1 MYSFLSNCR
10 LRVNNSNATAVQGT
24 IRIFLVPMLDE
35 MHLEYSFDDGRV
47 KVFELDRFVSNC
59 KHGFKFIFLL
69 TKTTCELMFQMF
81 WIYSVLPG
89 SNRVVRQSTDSSLTI
104 SYDRTFPMQLDGNV
118 LLVYIISKNDWF
130 TFIAVVDVA
139 AVAVGVVVR
148 TKAAIQIDRFS
159 IHGDECNITTS
170 LLIYFDYIKP
180 ILSHIDLVHT
190 VIKINND
197 GQK

>member
-1 MYSFLSNCR
+1 
-10 LRVNNSNATAVQGT
+10 
-24 IRIFLVPMLDE
+24 
-35 MHLEYSFDDGRV
+35 
-47 KVFELDRFVSNC
+47 
-59 KHGFKFIFLL
+59 
-69 TKTTCELMFQMF
+69 
-81 WIYSVLPG
+81 
-89 SNRVVRQSTDSSLTI
+89 
-104 SYDRTFPMQLDGNV
+104 MQLDGNV
-118 LLVYIISKNDWF
+118 LLVYIISKNDRF